1 MHLTNYSLNVQSG
14 NYVHSDSQNTGSK
27 RTLSSVLYRLAA
39 KGVDIKRVWSDIIAL
54 VIKSI
59 IAVLPDLKVHY
70 QADIPPAK
78 PGPTCFQVG
87 VTVELQASVLLTCLF
102 VSQSKCSGSLTEL
115 VVLDYLVFQ
124 LWISME

>member
-54 VIKSI
+54 VIKSV

-87 VTVELQASVLLTCLF
+87 VTAELQASVLLTRLF
-102 VSQSKCSGSLTEL
+102 VSQSKCSGFLTEQ
-115 VVLDYLVFQ
+115 VVFDFLVFQ